1 MLYDVC
7 ILGGGPAGLSCGLYL
22 ARAGYKTVLF
32 EKMFAGGQTAK
43 TDIIENYPGMP
54 SISGP
59 EFAVMLS
66 DQACAY
72 GLEIKYCTVQS
83 LELLGEQ
90 KIVKTNAG
98 DHTCKAVV
106 LAMGSSPRDLG
117 VPGGERLFGRGVSF
131 NAMLDGAQFRNK
143 RVAVIG
149 GGDTAVDD
157 AVYLSRYAKSV
168 SVIHRRDKLRAGG
181 AAVDLLSGLDNVEF
195 IYSSEVT
202 EILGAE
208 EVSGIKVRNNTTGQV
223 NKIDLDGVFIA
234 IGSDPNTN
242 MVKDI
247 LTLSSDGYIVA
258 GEDCRASIFGVYAV
272 GDIRTKPL
280 RQVVTAASD
289 GAVAA
294 QSVAQDIPKR

>member
-117 VPGGERLFGRGVSF
+117 VDLVYQQIFKIFGRG
-131 NAMLDGAQFRNK
+131 Q
-143 RVAVIG
+143 
-149 GGDTAVDD
+149 
-157 AVYLSRYAKSV
+157 SV
-168 SVIHRRDKLRAGG
+168 SIDMHERK
-181 AAVDLLSGLDNVEF
+181 AVLNFV
-195 IYSSEVT
+195 Y
-202 EILGAE
+202 
-208 EVSGIKVRNNTTGQV
+208 RHH
-223 NKIDLDGVFIA
+223 
-234 IGSDPNTN
+234 
-242 MVKDI
+242 VK
-247 LTLSSDGYIVA
+247 
-258 GEDCRASIFGVYAV
+258 
-272 GDIRTKPL
+272 
-280 RQVVTAASD
+280 
-289 GAVAA
+289 
-294 QSVAQDIPKR
+294 